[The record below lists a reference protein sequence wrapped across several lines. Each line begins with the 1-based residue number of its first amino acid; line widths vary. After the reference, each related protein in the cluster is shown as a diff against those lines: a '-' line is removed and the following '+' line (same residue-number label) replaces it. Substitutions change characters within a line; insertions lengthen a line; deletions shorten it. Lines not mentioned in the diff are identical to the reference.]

1 MKMQR
6 LNNKYRELTAKYRR
20 LPDFIII
27 GTQKGGTSSLFSYLR
42 QHSQLKLS
50 GVKEI
55 HFFDSNYLKG
65 TNWYKS
71 HFPLKWV
78 NFNKKT
84 GEASPYYLF
93 HPHVAKRVYD
103 QCPKAKLI
111 VMLRNPADRA
121 YSHYMMQNKRKL
133 DPLPTFEESIKAEDV
148 RLIEET
154 QKLLNNPGYKS
165 FNHQKFS
172 YLARGKYYSQ
182 IKKWLEYYPIE
193 QFLFIKS
200 EDFFCN
206 PLKQLLKVQEFL
218 EIRPEMPIDLSPMN
232 TNNYIP
238 ISSTTKT
245 FLNSY
250 YADENR
256 KLSELLGPDFSW
268 D

>member
-1 MKMQR
+1 VIKIYKIVYPDRFKVSILVKKILKLLQVVRRRSFIFLNMKMQR

-182 IKKWLEYYPIE
+182 IKKWLE
-193 QFLFIKS
+193 
-200 EDFFCN
+200 
-206 PLKQLLKVQEFL
+206 
-218 EIRPEMPIDLSPMN
+218 
-232 TNNYIP
+232 
-238 ISSTTKT
+238 
-245 FLNSY
+245 
-250 YADENR
+250 
-256 KLSELLGPDFSW
+256 
-268 D
+268 